1 MNNNPTTLNT
11 SYTSTKT
18 TVVQLVNYTI
28 FDVNL
33 VPKTNARIMVYFDD
47 ISGVRYSRNFTI
59 SGTDYANWGTDDSY
73 LDTYIITNIS
83 TIFSSS

>member
-1 MNNNPTTLNT
+1 MNNIPTTL

-18 TVVQLVNYTI
+18 TVVQLVSYTI

-33 VPKTNARIMVYFDD
+33 VPNTNARIMVFFED
-47 ISGVRYSRNFTI
+47 ISGVRYSRPFI
-59 SGTDYANWGTDDSY
+59 LSGADYDNWGNDDSY
-73 LDTYIITNIS
+73 LDTYITTNIS